1 MTSFQ
6 TTPLKEQKDYFDP
19 EKYEL
24 ERKRAQ
30 EEHEENMLRASSF
43 SGAAIH
49 AALKGRDAEQQ
60 VVKLSQKIQGIGQEI
75 VFAGNAIQLF
85 KGLTE
90 NDKDL
95 SEAYKL
101 KAKEHEESHPQ
112 FHANYKE
119 LSEKGQEVKGLA
131 DAIGAGGA
139 DNRIE
144 TLASLKLKMGETR
157 GHIFFSANDLITAA
171 ETLDIILAN
180 ESFPHRLAEQY
191 RNVRKDII
199 DSLTKL
205 KNADEELKR
214 LQNEQVRKQELKQAA

>member
-1 MTSFQ
+1 MSTFQ
-6 TTPLKEQKDYFDP
+6 TTTLKEQKDYFNP
-19 EKYEL
+19 EIYEL

-30 EEHEENMLRASSF
+30 EELEESMLRTSSF
-43 SGAAIH
+43 SGAAVH

-60 VVKLSQKIQGIGQEI
+60 VVRLSQKIQNIGQEI
-75 VFAGNAIQLF
+75 IFAGNAIQLF
-85 KGLTE
+85 KGLIE
-90 NDKDL
+90 KNEDL
-95 SEAYKL
+95 SEKYKD
-101 KAKEHEESHPQ
+101 KIKEHQESHPQ
-112 FHANYKE
+112 FHAKYKE

-139 DNRIE
+139 DSRVE
-144 TLASLKLKMGETR
+144 KLVSLKEKMGETR

-180 ESFPHRLAEQY
+180 ESFPQRLAEY

-205 KNADEELKR
+205 KTADEELKR